1 MVKNANQSPHQSKAK
16 QIQTRF
22 EATLAKEEE
31 EEEEGISFS
40 FFLFPFF

>member
-16 QIQTRF
+16 QIQNRF

-31 EEEEGISFS
+31 EEEGISFLSFS
-40 FFLFPFF
+40 FF

>member
-16 QIQTRF
+16 QIQNRF

-31 EEEEGISFS
+31 EEGISFLSFS
-40 FFLFPFF
+40 FF